1 VTTYVSSAK
10 RARLYGHLVTEA
22 GRGQVRASPNLM
34 EVR

>member
-10 RARLYGHLVTEA
+10 RARLYSQLVTEA

-34 EVR
+34 DVR